1 VTALLQSST
10 ATGLMMTSF
19 AARGLVDLVPALA
32 VMLGA
37 NIGTTLIVQAF
48 SFDISAVAPILFVA
62 GLLAFNLGGR
72 TRTHDLGRVAIGL
85 GLMLLSLH
93 VLLNT
98 LAAAE
103 NAPSMRVLCRD
114 CRRSSAVRNDRCRAC
129 VGGPFQRRGGAT
141 RHGTSSH
148 VRRTDSRATS
158 LSTFF
163 ISWAS
168 STTIMSAP
176 KPVRLENDMARRSPP
191 AKLLNSSIWSRSS
204 RHCTPQRAWY
214 HSLDTNLRQ
223 ASLCSLES

>member
-103 NAPSMRVLCRD
+103 NAPSMRVLF
-114 CRRSSAVRNDRCRAC
+114 AAIAGEPENLARAN
-129 VGGPFQRRGGAT
+129 VIAFGMFQ
-141 RHGTSSH
+141 
-148 VRRTDSRATS
+148 
-158 LSTFF
+158 STFSACPILKA
-163 ISWAS
+163 ISLA
-168 STTIMSAP
+168 
-176 KPVRLENDMARRSPP
+176 
-191 AKLLNSSIWSRSS
+191 
-204 RHCTPQRAWY
+204 
-214 HSLDTNLRQ
+214 
-223 ASLCSLES
+223 

>member
-1 VTALLQSST
+1 MTALHHDDEHPSLRIIQPGLQH
-10 ATGLMMTSF
+10 F
-19 AARGLVDLVPALA
+19 
-32 VMLGA
+32 
-37 NIGTTLIVQAF
+37 I
-48 SFDISAVAPILFVA
+48 
-62 GLLAFNLGGR
+62 
-72 TRTHDLGRVAIGL
+72 
-85 GLMLLSLH
+85 
-93 VLLNT
+93 
-98 LAAAE
+98 
-103 NAPSMRVLCRD
+103 
-114 CRRSSAVRNDRCRAC
+114 
-129 VGGPFQRRGGAT
+129 
-141 RHGTSSH
+141 H

-223 ASLCSLES
+223 ASLCSLESFSTMHAVSRR